1 MSLTISTLTVTFSNI
16 TNNNNKPLEKCS
28 WSHCRPRAKR
38 AGQGSQAEPSSTQ
51 APLPLQFAQC
61 HKSSILH
68 RTFAHKE
75 LLLLV
80 TLVVVAVVGLPTK
93 LPELNQIISEVLV
106 FKILY
111 LRWREAEKEERK
123 LEKAKNFPPLL
134 FLSNYYYIIL
144 LLNIHKD
151 QVERRQ
157 RLLLLLLLLLPQLS
171 LASK

>member
-1 MSLTISTLTVTFSNI
+1 M
-16 TNNNNKPLEKCS
+16 
-28 WSHCRPRAKR
+28 
-38 AGQGSQAEPSSTQ
+38 
-51 APLPLQFAQC
+51 
-61 HKSSILH
+61 
-68 RTFAHKE
+68 
-75 LLLLV
+75 
-80 TLVVVAVVGLPTK
+80 GLPTK